1 MRAELLG
8 PEVMKAL
15 ALTKDMGEFLERL
28 SQTPYRE
35 DVEKG
40 RERVSATELERIFNK
55 RFVGRLERIVRVCPR
70 DLSEFFQT
78 YYYMKLE
85 IRNLK
90 RILRGKFSKVPVDR
104 IMELLISLEPY
115 QSLAFKEL
123 LMAEGLRD
131 FVALLKGTSYAPS
144 EDSLA
149 LSENYDTLWPL
160 EARLNYLYV
169 EAVRGVL
176 SKIPP
181 ADRHRA
187 RLMVELEAD
196 VENLLLAITWRSAG
210 KELPPLESVFQH
222 SYGFSPK
229 MFRELIE
236 CRDLDKAIKGLASPY
251 AEIFKP
257 VLEENVALVRTNLR
271 RHIYEM
277 AERGRVRDDFGFPCI
292 MSYLT
297 SYEAERGDLVA
308 IAWGKEQGVQPERIL
323 TYSVLPAY
331 AP

>member
-1 MRAELLG
+1 MRSELLT
-8 PEVMKAL
+8 PEVMKVL
-15 ALTKDMGEFLERL
+15 ALTKDMGDFLERL
-28 SQTPYRE
+28 SQTPYQEELRK
-35 DVEKG
+35 VK
-40 RERVSATELERIFNK
+40 ERVSATELERIFNK

-70 DLSEFFQT
+70 ELSEFLQT
-78 YYYMKLE
+78 YYYMRLE
-85 IRNLK
+85 IHNLK
-90 RILRGKFSKVPVDR
+90 RILRGKFSKLPIDR
-104 IMELLISLEPY
+104 IMELLIPLEPY
-115 QSLAFKEL
+115 QSFAFKEL

-131 FVALLKGTSYAPS
+131 FVGLLKGTSYAPL

-149 LSENYDTLWPL
+149 LSETYDTLWPL

-181 ADRHRA
+181 ADGDRA

-196 VENLLLAITWRSAG
+196 VENLLLAITWRSAER
-210 KELPPLESVFQH
+210 ELPPPDSVFQH
-222 SYGFSPK
+222 AYGFSPK

-236 CRDLDKAIKGLASPY
+236 RRDLDEAIKSLASPY

-257 VLEENVALVRTNLR
+257 VLEENISLVRTNLR
-271 RHIYEM
+271 RYIYEM
-277 AERGRVRDDFGFPCI
+277 AERGRVRDDFGLPCI
-292 MSYLT
+292 VSYLT

-308 IAWGKEQGVQPERIL
+308 IAWGKEQGIEPKRIL